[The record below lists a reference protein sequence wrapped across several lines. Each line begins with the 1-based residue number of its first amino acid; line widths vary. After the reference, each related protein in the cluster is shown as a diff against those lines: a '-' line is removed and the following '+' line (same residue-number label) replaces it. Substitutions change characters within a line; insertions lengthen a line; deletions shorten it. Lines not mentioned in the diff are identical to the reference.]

1 MRGSISCRR
10 DNQKWGWCARACP
23 RSPLGKHDAFDNGH
37 VQEREGLRKV
47 ASKDLHAM
55 PMARLSPAPRVAG
68 CRRLVL
74 PLTVTLVSPACHVEK
89 PHKVTRPP
97 RGASTLTGVPSPA
110 CREGRHRVASDTE
123 HVQLKAAHT
132 RWLFWRFCWGLP
144 VVPGDAGLLKALSSL
159 GGSRGSTSVGCL

>member
-1 MRGSISCRR
+1 MHLTMHTCKS
-10 DNQKWGWCARACP
+10 AM
-23 RSPLGKHDAFDNGH
+23 
-37 VQEREGLRKV
+37 GLRKV

-68 CRRLVL
+68 CRRLVH

-97 RGASTLTGVPSPA
+97 RGASTLTCVPSPA
-110 CREGRHRVASDTE
+110 CREGRHRVASDTQ